1 MAPKTNA
8 NPQLIKATNMVLNV
22 TIAAAFAVVLMGL
35 IRDETNASKKLLKA
49 KVCPKTSMSII

>member
-1 MAPKTNA
+1 
-8 NPQLIKATNMVLNV
+8 LIKATNMVLNV
-22 TIAAAFAVVLMGL
+22 IIAAAFAVVLMGL